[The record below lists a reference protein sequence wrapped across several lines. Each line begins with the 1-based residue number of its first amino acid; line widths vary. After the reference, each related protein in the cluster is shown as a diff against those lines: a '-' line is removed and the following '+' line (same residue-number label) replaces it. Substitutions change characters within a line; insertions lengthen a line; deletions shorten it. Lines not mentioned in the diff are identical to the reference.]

1 MPSTLHEVLVL
12 LFRNRPRLAAE
23 LIGGSLG
30 APVPAF
36 REARVEDASLGSVT
50 PTELQADLVVRL
62 EGDRPTALVVEVQLG
77 KDPDKTWSWPAYVA
91 TLRARLRCETMLVVV
106 CVDEAVATW
115 CARPILL
122 GAPGNV
128 VTPLVVGPR
137 AVPEVTDPEQAMA
150 APELAVLSV
159 LAHGQSAAAEAI
171 GKAALAA
178 AARLDDARA
187 ALYADLTLGMVH
199 EAAKKALE
207 AMMASGNYEYQ
218 SEFAR
223 KYFGQGRAEGEARG
237 KALGLHEGLALGL
250 QEGLTKGKAEA
261 LLAVLAARGL
271 PVSPELRERVLGCT
285 DIGRLEAWLTRA
297 VSAASAA
304 EAVGE

>member
-1 MPSTLHEVLVL
+1 MPSPLHEALVL
-12 LFRNRPRLAAE
+12 LFRNRPQLAAE
-23 LIGGSLG
+23 LLG
-30 APVPAF
+30 HGLGVPVPPF
-36 REARVEDASLGSVT
+36 REARVEDAQLGSVA

-62 EGDRPTALVVEVQLG
+62 EGERPTAIIVEVQLG
-77 KDPDKTWSWPAYVA
+77 LDRDKVWSWPAYHA

-106 CVDEAVATW
+106 CVDAAIAAW
-115 CARPILL
+115 SSRPIPL
-122 GAPGNV
+122 GQPGSV
-128 VTPLVVGPR
+128 FTPLVVGPGT
-137 AVPEVTDPEQAMA
+137 VPEITAEAAA

-159 LAHGQSAAAEAI
+159 LAHGQEESAEAI

-304 EAVGE
+304 EVIDA